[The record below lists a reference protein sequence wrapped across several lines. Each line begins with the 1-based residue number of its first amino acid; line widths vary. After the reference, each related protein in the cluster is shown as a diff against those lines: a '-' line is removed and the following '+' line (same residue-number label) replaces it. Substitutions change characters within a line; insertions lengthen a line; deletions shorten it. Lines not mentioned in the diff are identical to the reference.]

1 MMKALRRTPG
11 QQRASSCGNTLK
23 GERYWPL
30 LGVKYG

>member
-23 GERYWPL
+23 GERY
-30 LGVKYG
+30 